1 MSERNTMGSRAS
13 ISDEQI
19 IGSWY
24 DFVSAEPGFVGYLL
38 KLLRDQEGTTP
49 EEQQSSFGTDAER
62 FRHLQAMPIPRR
74 GHLSSDAHRMAEACK
89 LNNPFAFVQAM
100 VLASK
105 LASYV
110 GATET
115 KEYYQAAF
123 DPEADL
129 DEIPDKE

>member
-1 MSERNTMGSRAS
+1 MSERNMMGSQAS

-19 IGSWY
+19 LGSWY

-38 KLLRDQEGTTP
+38 KLLRDQEGITA
-49 EEQQSSFGTDAER
+49 EEQQRSFGADAER

-74 GHLSSDAHRMAEACK
+74 GHLSSDAHRIAEACK
-89 LNNPFAFVQAM
+89 LSNPFAFVQAL

-105 LASYV
+105 LANSL

-115 KEYYQAAF
+115 EEYYQAAF